1 MQHDPPSKL
10 IALQVH
16 QDSPSAFPSPAVLCF
31 KPNIK
36 CSRFGPILAAGESM
50 AIEGE
55 RRTTCRTTWQR
66 AAIVSSHDSML
77 ATLGMSSAIME
88 PGATARRPAKRQ
100 RLTWTDEENELILQK
115 VKKLGTQWDRIAAE
129 LPGVNQTASRM

>member
-1 MQHDPPSKL
+1 MQ
-10 IALQVH
+10 
-16 QDSPSAFPSPAVLCF
+16 
-31 KPNIK
+31 NN
-36 CSRFGPILAAGESM
+36 LAT
-50 AIEGE
+50 
-55 RRTTCRTTWQR
+55 RRHCVIPR
-66 AAIVSSHDSML
+66 SML